1 MSISTSITG
10 GSASNPLLDLL
21 AVVANPDVYKAKIDA
36 LDAATAENKKYIEA
50 IGPAS
55 EIVALRE
62 QEKVLRAEAESYKN
76 VAIAQADAD
85 LANAKKQAESMVSV
99 AKAKA
104 DAMLEAA
111 SASKNGADALL
122 GDVQAALLAAKT
134 SQEKAEAAQ
143 AVAVTQSQELAK
155 KQAEVDKALEEA
167 QALKAS
173 IIAKQEAF
181 IKGL

>member
-10 GSASNPLLDLL
+10 GSASNQLMDLL
-21 AVVANPDVYKAKIDA
+21 AVVANPDVYKAKLDA
-36 LDAATAENKKYIEA
+36 LDEATAENKKYVEA

-62 QEKVLRAEAESYKN
+62 QEKVLRAEAESYKSA
-76 VAIAQADAD
+76 AIAQADAD
-85 LANAKKQAESMVSV
+85 LADAKTQAASIVS
-99 AKAKA
+99 AAKTQAASLLEAATANKAKA
-104 DAMLEAA
+104 DAA
-111 SASKNGADALL
+111 L
-122 GDVQAALLAAKT
+122 GDVQAALLAAKN

-143 AVAVTQSQELAK
+143 AIASAQSQELAK
-155 KQAEVDKALEEA
+155 TQAEVDQALEEA

>member
-10 GSASNPLLDLL
+10 GSASNQLMDLL
-21 AVVANPDVYKAKIDA
+21 AVVANPDVYKAKLDA
-36 LDAATAENKKYIEA
+36 LDAATAENKKYVEA

-62 QEKVLRAEAESYKN
+62 QEKSLRAEAESYKN
-76 VAIAQADAD
+76 ETVAQANAG
-85 LANAKKQAESMVSV
+85 LAVAKTQAASIVSA
-99 AKAKA
+99 AKAKV

-111 SASKNGADALL
+111 NVSKDKADAAL
-122 GDVQAALLAAKT
+122 GEVQAALLAAKK
-134 SQEKAEAAQ
+134 SQEKAEAAE
-143 AVAVTQSQELAK
+143 AIANAQSKELAK
-155 KQAEVDKALEEA
+155 TQAELDQALADA